1 MQTAANNAASAPVE
15 DYVKAIYA
23 LTLGPDQTAST
34 SQIAERLGITA
45 GSVSTMIKRMD
56 ASGLAEHVPYRGVR
70 LTPAGRKLALAV
82 IRRHRLLELFLAT
95 SLDIPWENVHGFA
108 DALEHAASD
117 ELIELIAIKLG
128 DPVADP
134 HGDPIPNRLLEVDD
148 RAQPT
153 IAELRPGEQARVVK
167 LAVNLVIAGLAQ
179 LMSEALVLGEASGV
193 SRRAL
198 LETMGDSA
206 AGAPFVKYKTEPLL
220 RDDYSA
226 TFTTSLME
234 KDIDLVLEAAE
245 AAGVRLPLAGEIK
258 TLVRSAI
265 EAGYGDDDF
274 MALFLHLRS
283 GSDQEVLR

>member
-1 MQTAANNAASAPVE
+1 MQAAAAVPVPSAPVE

-45 GSVSTMIKRMD
+45 GSVSTMVKRMD

-70 LTPAGRKLALAV
+70 LTPTGRKLALAV

-95 SLDIPWENVHGFA
+95 SLDIPWDNVHGYA

-134 HGDPIPNRLLEVDD
+134 HGDPIPNRMLEVDD

-153 IAELRPGEQARVVK
+153 ITDLAPGDRARVVRVSDADPEM
-167 LAVNLVIAGLAQ
+167 LRYLTEQGIGIGAEFELIERQPFDGPCLVRLRDAEHNLGLRLAQ
-179 LMSEALVLGEASGV
+179 AIHVE
-193 SRRAL
+193 
-198 LETMGDSA
+198 
-206 AGAPFVKYKTEPLL
+206 
-220 RDDYSA
+220 
-226 TFTTSLME
+226 
-234 KDIDLVLEAAE
+234 
-245 AAGVRLPLAGEIK
+245 RL
-258 TLVRSAI
+258 
-265 EAGYGDDDF
+265 
-274 MALFLHLRS
+274 
-283 GSDQEVLR
+283 